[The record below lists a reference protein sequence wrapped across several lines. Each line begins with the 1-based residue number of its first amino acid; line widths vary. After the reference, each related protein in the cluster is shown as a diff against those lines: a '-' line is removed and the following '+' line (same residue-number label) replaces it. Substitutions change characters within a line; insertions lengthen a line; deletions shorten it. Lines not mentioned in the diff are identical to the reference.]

1 MTLVRQASLS
11 HGRLTGE
18 AEHAVPRGAHGHRHA
33 RHKRGPHLCNRQW
46 GGQSPRH
53 TRGWSAREGGT
64 RWRDIHRPEERGSA
78 ANRWEAALRRGVAG
92 DCRRWLHS
100 ASRLWIDCL
109 DGGER
114 ALQSVQAM
122 AKIGVRHALGVRGEG
137 GEEGAQHAQHLTRGP
152 RGVARMGCAC

>member
-114 ALQSVQAM
+114 AT
-122 AKIGVRHALGVRGEG
+122 IGPSDGQDWREARTWRPWGRRRRGRAACPTPDERAAG
-137 GEEGAQHAQHLTRGP
+137 CRS
-152 RGVARMGCAC
+152 MGYAC